1 VWNHGTSNAIWP
13 TSVAF
18 TAVRASNINAAG
30 VVTATYTSTE
40 NLPALPTGT
49 ANQLPPE
56 CAVVVG
62 LKTAAA
68 GASHRGR
75 MYLPPVSVA
84 QVDPDGQLTSA
95 SAGNIAD
102 ALKRF
107 FDAMNDGLSLG
118 NVAVFSK
125 TLGTLTDVTQ
135 VRVGRV
141 VDAQRRRRNK
151 IPESYSFRTLA

>member
-1 VWNHGTSNAIWP
+1 
-13 TSVAF
+13 
-18 TAVRASNINAAG
+18 
-30 VVTATYTSTE
+30 
-40 NLPALPTGT
+40 
-49 ANQLPPE
+49 
-56 CAVVVG
+56 
-62 LKTAAA
+62 
-68 GASHRGR
+68 